1 MTAKEVAK
9 MSVQSVRIIIL
20 GTPEFKAFLAKESK
34 KEGISMSELVRQR
47 CTQKPANGDE
57 ILLAALIGEINK
69 ATKKAKESLE
79 KGISDAERV
88 LAEIRRAA

>member
-1 MTAKEVAK
+1 
-9 MSVQSVRIIIL
+9 MSVQSERITIL

-57 ILLAALIGEINK
+57 VLLAALIGEVNR
-69 ATKKAKESLE
+69 AAKKAKKSLE
-79 KGISDAERV
+79 KGLSDAERV